1 MKRFIQSADR
11 RQGILFPEH
20 LEDYVAEDNPVRVV
34 DVFVKQLDLGQLG
47 FDGVNPSATG
57 RPAYHPTILL
67 KLYIYGYLN
76 RIQSTRRLE
85 REGQRNLELIWLQGR
100 LPPDFKTIANFRKDN
115 GQAIRKVRSQFVS
128 LCRHW
133 IY

>member
-34 DVFVKQLDLGQLG
+34 DVFVEQLDLGQLG

-57 RPAYHPTILL
+57 RPAYHPAILL
-67 KLYIYGYLN
+67 KLL
-76 RIQSTRRLE
+76 
-85 REGQRNLELIWLQGR
+85 R
-100 LPPDFKTIANFRKDN
+100 LPEPDSIQPPLGT
-115 GQAIRKVRSQFVS
+115 
-128 LCRHW
+128 
-133 IY
+133 